1 MRAKRASQRA
11 AALLCAAAL
20 LVNLI
25 STAWAAS
32 AFLRVGSASAVP
44 GETRSVYVSG
54 SNLDKLA
61 GVQGIVSYD
70 NTALELTGAAMV
82 GAFSALGTVNTET
95 AGQVSFNGACLD
107 GISGS
112 QNILRLD
119 FRVRPDAAAGEYL
132 LDILIENAYNT
143 GLGAVPLNGAPG
155 VFTVTEPQSTTKTLY
170 FYSGSSVSTLH
181 KGEQVSITACT
192 YGSQGLAAGKLEFRY
207 DAALFTYVAAEPLA
221 ALSGAVKSLD
231 ASRAG
236 YVSAAFASEEEIPG
250 GELLRLTLEAV
261 ADVDAD
267 TSVTFAASEL
277 YDTALAAMNGVG
289 FTQALTLRKTEV
301 TPETPALRVTM
312 PAAARTDE
320 TITAVAVL
328 DSGSGLAAA
337 DFCIS
342 YDTALLTCTGVKVS
356 AGMESVDGVC
366 IVTNPNFDGGQVKF
380 TFICEKGF
388 VDEAV
393 LLTMTFQPE
402 KEGTVTLTPAI
413 ATSAVGADRQPI
425 ALDMC
430 AASCEVKDP
439 FFEVTFRDEDGT
451 VLSRQSVRYRAAA
464 VPPDAVK
471 APDEAHHYEL
481 AGWGGDYSSITAD
494 AEFTARYTA
503 IPHTEVVDKAVE
515 PTCTKA
521 GLTEGKHCSVCG
533 EVLVEQEVVPAK
545 GHTEVVDK
553 AVEPTCTKTGLTEGK
568 HCSVCGEVL
577 VEQTIVPAKGHSWD
591 SGKITIVP
599 TCTGTGVKT
608 YTCTACAATR
618 TETVSA
624 TGHTVVTVAKVEP
637 TCTQPGRAAGTKCS
651 VCGEVLSGLTEI
663 KATGHTEVIDAA
675 VEPTCTKTGLTEGKH
690 CSVCNKV
697 LVKQTIVPAK
707 GHSWDSGKITI
718 APTCTGT
725 GVKTYTCTAC
735 AATRTETVS
744 ATGHTVV
751 TVAKVEPTCTQ
762 PGRAAGTKCS
772 VCGEVLSG
780 LTEIKATGHTEVI
793 DKAVA
798 PTCTKTGL
806 TEGKHCSV
814 CSAVLVEQ
822 KVVPAKGHIE
832 VVDKAV
838 EPTCTETG
846 LTEGK
851 HCSVCGEVQV
861 EQEVVPAKGHTEVI
875 DKAVE
880 PTCTETGL
888 TEGKHCSVCG
898 AVLVEQEIVPAKGHT
913 EVIDKTVKPTC
924 TETGLTEGKHCSVC
938 NKVLVKQ
945 TIVPAKGHR
954 WDGGKITAAPTC
966 TGTGVKTYTCTACA
980 ATRTETVSATGH
992 TVVTVAKVE
1001 PTCTQPG
1008 RAAGTK
1014 CSVCGEILSGLTE
1027 IKATGHTEVIDAA
1040 VEPTCTE
1047 TGLTEGKHCSVCN
1060 AVLVEQRVVP
1070 AKGHTEVVDKAV
1082 EPTCTE
1088 TGLAE
1093 GKHCSVC
1100 NAVLVE
1106 QEVVPAKGHT
1116 EVIDK
1121 AVEPTCTETGL
1132 TEGKRCSVCGEVLV
1146 KQEVVPA
1153 KGHTEV
1159 IDKAVEP
1166 TCTKMGLT
1174 EGKHCS
1180 VCNAVLVEQK
1190 VVPAKRHTEVIDK
1203 AVAPTCTKTGLT
1215 EGKHCS
1221 VCSAVLVEQEIVP
1234 AKGHIE
1240 VVDKAVEPTCTKT
1253 GLTEGKHCS
1262 VCSAVLVE
1270 QEIVPA
1276 KGHTEVVDKAVEPTC
1291 TETGLTEGK
1300 HCSVCGEV
1308 LVEQKVVPAKGH
1320 TEVIDKAVAPTCT
1333 KTGLT
1338 EGKHC
1343 SVCGEVL
1350 VEQEVVPAKGHT
1362 EVVDKAVEPTCTE
1375 TGLTEGKHCSV
1386 CSAVLVEQEVV
1397 PAKGHTEVVD
1407 KAVEPTCTKTGLTEG
1422 KHCSVCGEVLVEQEV
1437 VPALGFTV
1445 SGSVAGVTDNAMVTL
1460 LKDGVVAARGDVR
1473 ADGGFLLSGLR
1484 IGAGTYTLRVDGGGC
1499 VAWEMPVALS
1509 DDSGSANVA
1518 CLLRRI
1524 GDVNGDGTGAE
1535 DALQCTLD
1543 LQTLYDYLALR
1554 QVPGSFCDSADAARN
1569 ELLVRYFLRLADVNE
1584 DGQVDILDYQRLYLL
1599 ARNG

>member
-1 MRAKRASQRA
+1 MKAKRASRRA

-32 AFLRVGSASAVP
+32 AFLRVGSVSAAP

-54 SNLDKLA
+54 SNLEALA
-61 GVQGIVSYD
+61 GVEGIVSYD

-95 AGQVSFNGACLD
+95 AGQVSFNGTCLD

-143 GLGAVPLNGAPG
+143 GLVAVSLSGASG

-181 KGEQVSITACT
+181 KGEQVSITART

-207 DAALFTYVAAEPLA
+207 DAALFTCVAAEPLS

-231 ASRAG
+231 TSRAG

-289 FTQALTLRKTEV
+289 FTQPLTLRRAEV

-328 DSGSGLAAA
+328 DRGSGLAAA

-356 AGMESVDGVC
+356 TGMESVDGVY
-366 IVTNPNFDGGQVKF
+366 IETNPKIDGGQVKF
-380 TFICEKGF
+380 TFICAKGF
-388 VDEAV
+388 ADGAELVTV
-393 LLTMTFQPE
+393 TFQPK
-402 KEGTVTLTPAI
+402 KEGAVTLTPTVT
-413 ATSAVGADRQPI
+413 TSAVGADRRPI

-481 AGWGGDYSSITAD
+481 AGWSGDYSSITAD

-515 PTCTKA
+515 PTCTK
-521 GLTEGKHCSVCG
+521 
-533 EVLVEQEVVPAK
+533 
-545 GHTEVVDK
+545 
-553 AVEPTCTKTGLTEGK
+553 
-568 HCSVCGEVL
+568 
-577 VEQTIVPAKGHSWD
+577 
-591 SGKITIVP
+591 
-599 TCTGTGVKT
+599 
-608 YTCTACAATR
+608 
-618 TETVSA
+618 
-624 TGHTVVTVAKVEP
+624 
-637 TCTQPGRAAGTKCS
+637 
-651 VCGEVLSGLTEI
+651 
-663 KATGHTEVIDAA
+663 
-675 VEPTCTKTGLTEGKH
+675 
-690 CSVCNKV
+690 
-697 LVKQTIVPAK
+697 
-707 GHSWDSGKITI
+707 
-718 APTCTGT
+718 
-725 GVKTYTCTAC
+725 
-735 AATRTETVS
+735 
-744 ATGHTVV
+744 
-751 TVAKVEPTCTQ
+751 
-762 PGRAAGTKCS
+762 
-772 VCGEVLSG
+772 
-780 LTEIKATGHTEVI
+780 
-793 DKAVA
+793 
-798 PTCTKTGL
+798 TGL

-822 KVVPAKGHIE
+822 K
-832 VVDKAV
+832 AV
-838 EPTCTETG
+838 
-846 LTEGK
+846 K
-851 HCSVCGEVQV
+851 
-861 EQEVVPAKGHTEVI
+861 AKGHT
-875 DKAVE
+875 
-880 PTCTETGL
+880 
-888 TEGKHCSVCG
+888 
-898 AVLVEQEIVPAKGHT
+898 
-913 EVIDKTVKPTC
+913 
-924 TETGLTEGKHCSVC
+924 
-938 NKVLVKQ
+938 
-945 TIVPAKGHR
+945 
-954 WDGGKITAAPTC
+954 
-966 TGTGVKTYTCTACA
+966 
-980 ATRTETVSATGH
+980 
-992 TVVTVAKVE
+992 
-1001 PTCTQPG
+1001 
-1008 RAAGTK
+1008 
-1014 CSVCGEILSGLTE
+1014 
-1027 IKATGHTEVIDAA
+1027 
-1040 VEPTCTE
+1040 
-1047 TGLTEGKHCSVCN
+1047 
-1060 AVLVEQRVVP
+1060 
-1070 AKGHTEVVDKAV
+1070 
-1082 EPTCTE
+1082 
-1088 TGLAE
+1088 
-1093 GKHCSVC
+1093 
-1100 NAVLVE
+1100 
-1106 QEVVPAKGHT
+1106 
-1116 EVIDK
+1116 
-1121 AVEPTCTETGL
+1121 
-1132 TEGKRCSVCGEVLV
+1132 
-1146 KQEVVPA
+1146 
-1153 KGHTEV
+1153 
-1159 IDKAVEP
+1159 
-1166 TCTKMGLT
+1166 
-1174 EGKHCS
+1174 
-1180 VCNAVLVEQK
+1180 
-1190 VVPAKRHTEVIDK
+1190 
-1203 AVAPTCTKTGLT
+1203 
-1215 EGKHCS
+1215 
-1221 VCSAVLVEQEIVP
+1221 
-1234 AKGHIE
+1234 E

-1308 LVEQKVVPAKGH
+1308 LVEQ
-1320 TEVIDKAVAPTCT
+1320 
-1333 KTGLT
+1333 
-1338 EGKHC
+1338 
-1343 SVCGEVL
+1343 
-1350 VEQEVVPAKGHT
+1350 EVVP
-1362 EVVDKAVEPTCTE
+1362 V
-1375 TGLTEGKHCSV
+1375 
-1386 CSAVLVEQEVV
+1386 
-1397 PAKGHTEVVD
+1397 
-1407 KAVEPTCTKTGLTEG
+1407 
-1422 KHCSVCGEVLVEQEV
+1422 
-1437 VPALGFTV
+1437 LGFTV
-1445 SGSVAGVTDNAMVTL
+1445 SGFVAGATDNAMVTL
-1460 LKDGVVAARGDVR
+1460 LKDGVVAARGDVQ

-1518 CLLRRI
+1518 CLLLRI

-1535 DALQCTLD
+1535 DALRCTLD

-1584 DGQVDILDYQRLYLL
+1584 DGQGDILDYQRLYLL

>member
-1 MRAKRASQRA
+1 MKAKRASRRA

-32 AFLRVGSASAVP
+32 AFLRVGNASAAP

-54 SNLDKLA
+54 SNLESLA

-70 NTALELTGAAMV
+70 DTALELTGAAMV

-95 AGQVSFNGACLD
+95 AGRVSFNGACLD

-143 GLGAVPLNGAPG
+143 DRATVTLSGAPG
-155 VFTVTEPQSTTKTLY
+155 VFAVTEPQTTTKTLY

-181 KGEQVSITACT
+181 KGEQVSITART

-207 DAALFTYVAAEPLA
+207 DAALFTCVAAEPLA

-231 ASRAG
+231 TSRAG
-236 YVSAAFASEEEIPG
+236 YVSAAFASKEEIPG

-289 FTQALTLRKTEV
+289 FTQTLTLRKTEV

-312 PAAARTDE
+312 PAAARTDK

-328 DSGSGLAAA
+328 ARGSGLAAA

-342 YDTALLTCTGVKVS
+342 YDTALLTCTGVKVNAGTES
-356 AGMESVDGVC
+356 ADSVY
-366 IVTNPNFDGGQVKF
+366 IETNPHTDGGQVKF

-388 VDEAV
+388 ADEAV

-402 KEGTVTLTPAI
+402 KEGTVTLTPTVT
-413 ATSAVGADRQPI
+413 TSAVGADRRPI

-515 PTCTKA
+515 PTCTK
-521 GLTEGKHCSVCG
+521 
-533 EVLVEQEVVPAK
+533 
-545 GHTEVVDK
+545 
-553 AVEPTCTKTGLTEGK
+553 
-568 HCSVCGEVL
+568 
-577 VEQTIVPAKGHSWD
+577 
-591 SGKITIVP
+591 
-599 TCTGTGVKT
+599 
-608 YTCTACAATR
+608 
-618 TETVSA
+618 
-624 TGHTVVTVAKVEP
+624 
-637 TCTQPGRAAGTKCS
+637 
-651 VCGEVLSGLTEI
+651 
-663 KATGHTEVIDAA
+663 
-675 VEPTCTKTGLTEGKH
+675 
-690 CSVCNKV
+690 
-697 LVKQTIVPAK
+697 
-707 GHSWDSGKITI
+707 
-718 APTCTGT
+718 
-725 GVKTYTCTAC
+725 
-735 AATRTETVS
+735 
-744 ATGHTVV
+744 
-751 TVAKVEPTCTQ
+751 
-762 PGRAAGTKCS
+762 
-772 VCGEVLSG
+772 
-780 LTEIKATGHTEVI
+780 
-793 DKAVA
+793 
-798 PTCTKTGL
+798 
-806 TEGKHCSV
+806 
-814 CSAVLVEQ
+814 
-822 KVVPAKGHIE
+822 
-832 VVDKAV
+832 
-838 EPTCTETG
+838 
-846 LTEGK
+846 
-851 HCSVCGEVQV
+851 
-861 EQEVVPAKGHTEVI
+861 
-875 DKAVE
+875 
-880 PTCTETGL
+880 
-888 TEGKHCSVCG
+888 
-898 AVLVEQEIVPAKGHT
+898 
-913 EVIDKTVKPTC
+913 
-924 TETGLTEGKHCSVC
+924 
-938 NKVLVKQ
+938 
-945 TIVPAKGHR
+945 
-954 WDGGKITAAPTC
+954 
-966 TGTGVKTYTCTACA
+966 
-980 ATRTETVSATGH
+980 
-992 TVVTVAKVE
+992 
-1001 PTCTQPG
+1001 
-1008 RAAGTK
+1008 
-1014 CSVCGEILSGLTE
+1014 
-1027 IKATGHTEVIDAA
+1027 
-1040 VEPTCTE
+1040 
-1047 TGLTEGKHCSVCN
+1047 
-1060 AVLVEQRVVP
+1060 
-1070 AKGHTEVVDKAV
+1070 
-1082 EPTCTE
+1082 
-1088 TGLAE
+1088 
-1093 GKHCSVC
+1093 
-1100 NAVLVE
+1100 
-1106 QEVVPAKGHT
+1106 
-1116 EVIDK
+1116 
-1121 AVEPTCTETGL
+1121 
-1132 TEGKRCSVCGEVLV
+1132 
-1146 KQEVVPA
+1146 
-1153 KGHTEV
+1153 
-1159 IDKAVEP
+1159 
-1166 TCTKMGLT
+1166 
-1174 EGKHCS
+1174 
-1180 VCNAVLVEQK
+1180 
-1190 VVPAKRHTEVIDK
+1190 
-1203 AVAPTCTKTGLT
+1203 TGLT

-1221 VCSAVLVEQEIVP
+1221 VCSAVLVEQEVVK
-1234 AKGHIE
+1234 AKGHTE
-1240 VVDKAVEPTCTKT
+1240 VIDKAVEPTCTKT

-1270 QEIVPA
+1270 QE
-1276 KGHTEVVDKAVEPTC
+1276 VVK
-1291 TETGLTEGK
+1291 
-1300 HCSVCGEV
+1300 
-1308 LVEQKVVPAKGH
+1308 AKGH
-1320 TEVIDKAVAPTCT
+1320 TEVID
-1333 KTGLT
+1333 G
-1338 EGKHC
+1338 
-1343 SVCGEVL
+1343 
-1350 VEQEVVPAKGHT
+1350 
-1362 EVVDKAVEPTCTE
+1362 
-1375 TGLTEGKHCSV
+1375 
-1386 CSAVLVEQEVV
+1386 
-1397 PAKGHTEVVD
+1397 
-1407 KAVEPTCTKTGLTEG
+1407 AVEPTCTKTGLTEG

-1518 CLLRRI
+1518 CLLLRI

>member
-1 MRAKRASQRA
+1 MRAKRASRRA

-32 AFLRVGSASAVP
+32 AFLRAGSVSAAP

-70 NTALELTGAAMV
+70 DTALELTGAAMV

-112 QNILRLD
+112 QSILRLD

-143 GLGAVPLNGAPG
+143 GLVAVPLSGASG
-155 VFTVTEPQSTTKTLY
+155 VFAVTEPQSTTKTLY

-181 KGEQVSITACT
+181 KGEQVSITART

-207 DAALFTYVAAEPLA
+207 DAALFTCVAAEPLS

-231 ASRAG
+231 ISRAG

-328 DSGSGLAAA
+328 DRGSGLAAA

-366 IVTNPNFDGGQVKF
+366 IETNPKIDGGQVKF

-388 VDEAV
+388 ADEAV

-413 ATSAVGADRQPI
+413 TTSAVGADRRPI

-439 FFEVTFRDEDGT
+439 FFEVMFRDEDGT

-481 AGWGGDYSSITAD
+481 AGWSGDYSSITAD

-503 IPHTEVVDKAVE
+503 IP
-515 PTCTKA
+515 
-521 GLTEGKHCSVCG
+521 
-533 EVLVEQEVVPAK
+533 
-545 GHTEVVDK
+545 
-553 AVEPTCTKTGLTEGK
+553 
-568 HCSVCGEVL
+568 
-577 VEQTIVPAKGHSWD
+577 
-591 SGKITIVP
+591 
-599 TCTGTGVKT
+599 
-608 YTCTACAATR
+608 
-618 TETVSA
+618 
-624 TGHTVVTVAKVEP
+624 
-637 TCTQPGRAAGTKCS
+637 
-651 VCGEVLSGLTEI
+651 
-663 KATGHTEVIDAA
+663 
-675 VEPTCTKTGLTEGKH
+675 
-690 CSVCNKV
+690 
-697 LVKQTIVPAK
+697 
-707 GHSWDSGKITI
+707 
-718 APTCTGT
+718 
-725 GVKTYTCTAC
+725 
-735 AATRTETVS
+735 
-744 ATGHTVV
+744 
-751 TVAKVEPTCTQ
+751 
-762 PGRAAGTKCS
+762 
-772 VCGEVLSG
+772 
-780 LTEIKATGHTEVI
+780 
-793 DKAVA
+793 
-798 PTCTKTGL
+798 
-806 TEGKHCSV
+806 
-814 CSAVLVEQ
+814 
-822 KVVPAKGHIE
+822 
-832 VVDKAV
+832 
-838 EPTCTETG
+838 
-846 LTEGK
+846 
-851 HCSVCGEVQV
+851 
-861 EQEVVPAKGHTEVI
+861 
-875 DKAVE
+875 
-880 PTCTETGL
+880 
-888 TEGKHCSVCG
+888 
-898 AVLVEQEIVPAKGHT
+898 
-913 EVIDKTVKPTC
+913 
-924 TETGLTEGKHCSVC
+924 
-938 NKVLVKQ
+938 
-945 TIVPAKGHR
+945 
-954 WDGGKITAAPTC
+954 
-966 TGTGVKTYTCTACA
+966 
-980 ATRTETVSATGH
+980 
-992 TVVTVAKVE
+992 
-1001 PTCTQPG
+1001 
-1008 RAAGTK
+1008 
-1014 CSVCGEILSGLTE
+1014 
-1027 IKATGHTEVIDAA
+1027 
-1040 VEPTCTE
+1040 
-1047 TGLTEGKHCSVCN
+1047 
-1060 AVLVEQRVVP
+1060 
-1070 AKGHTEVVDKAV
+1070 
-1082 EPTCTE
+1082 
-1088 TGLAE
+1088 
-1093 GKHCSVC
+1093 
-1100 NAVLVE
+1100 
-1106 QEVVPAKGHT
+1106 
-1116 EVIDK
+1116 
-1121 AVEPTCTETGL
+1121 
-1132 TEGKRCSVCGEVLV
+1132 
-1146 KQEVVPA
+1146 
-1153 KGHTEV
+1153 
-1159 IDKAVEP
+1159 
-1166 TCTKMGLT
+1166 
-1174 EGKHCS
+1174 
-1180 VCNAVLVEQK
+1180 
-1190 VVPAKRHTEVIDK
+1190 
-1203 AVAPTCTKTGLT
+1203 
-1215 EGKHCS
+1215 
-1221 VCSAVLVEQEIVP
+1221 
-1234 AKGHIE
+1234 HIE

-1262 VCSAVLVE
+1262 VCNA
-1270 QEIVPA
+1270 
-1276 KGHTEVVDKAVEPTC
+1276 
-1291 TETGLTEGK
+1291 
-1300 HCSVCGEV
+1300 
-1308 LVEQKVVPAKGH
+1308 
-1320 TEVIDKAVAPTCT
+1320 
-1333 KTGLT
+1333 
-1338 EGKHC
+1338 
-1343 SVCGEVL
+1343 
-1350 VEQEVVPAKGHT
+1350 
-1362 EVVDKAVEPTCTE
+1362 
-1375 TGLTEGKHCSV
+1375 
-1386 CSAVLVEQEVV
+1386 
-1397 PAKGHTEVVD
+1397 
-1407 KAVEPTCTKTGLTEG
+1407 
-1422 KHCSVCGEVLVEQEV
+1422 VLVEQEV

-1445 SGSVAGVTDNAMVTL
+1445 SGSVDGVTDNAMVTL

-1518 CLLRRI
+1518 CLLLRI

>member
-32 AFLRVGSASAVP
+32 AFLRVGSASAAP

-54 SNLDKLA
+54 SNLESLA

-70 NTALELTGAAMV
+70 DTALELTGAAMV

-119 FRVRPDAAAGEYL
+119 FRVRPDAAPGDYL

-143 GLGAVPLNGAPG
+143 GLGTVPLSGASG
-155 VFTVTEPQSTTKTLY
+155 VFTVAEPQSTTKTLY
-170 FYSGSSVSTLH
+170 FYSGSSVPALH
-181 KGEQVSITACT
+181 KGEQVSITART

-207 DAALFTYVAAEPLA
+207 DAALFTCVAAEPLS

-231 ASRAG
+231 TSRAG

-312 PAAARTDE
+312 PAAARTNE

-328 DSGSGLAAA
+328 DRGSGLAAA

-366 IVTNPNFDGGQVKF
+366 IVTNPNFDGGRVKF
-380 TFICEKGF
+380 TFICEKGL

-515 PTCTKA
+515 PTCTET

-533 EVLVEQEVVPAK
+533 EVLVEQEVVKAK
-545 GHTEVVDK
+545 GHTEVV
-553 AVEPTCTKTGLTEGK
+553 
-568 HCSVCGEVL
+568 
-577 VEQTIVPAKGHSWD
+577 
-591 SGKITIVP
+591 
-599 TCTGTGVKT
+599 
-608 YTCTACAATR
+608 
-618 TETVSA
+618 
-624 TGHTVVTVAKVEP
+624 
-637 TCTQPGRAAGTKCS
+637 
-651 VCGEVLSGLTEI
+651 
-663 KATGHTEVIDAA
+663 
-675 VEPTCTKTGLTEGKH
+675 
-690 CSVCNKV
+690 
-697 LVKQTIVPAK
+697 
-707 GHSWDSGKITI
+707 
-718 APTCTGT
+718 
-725 GVKTYTCTAC
+725 
-735 AATRTETVS
+735 
-744 ATGHTVV
+744 
-751 TVAKVEPTCTQ
+751 
-762 PGRAAGTKCS
+762 
-772 VCGEVLSG
+772 
-780 LTEIKATGHTEVI
+780 
-793 DKAVA
+793 
-798 PTCTKTGL
+798 
-806 TEGKHCSV
+806 
-814 CSAVLVEQ
+814 
-822 KVVPAKGHIE
+822 
-832 VVDKAV
+832 
-838 EPTCTETG
+838 
-846 LTEGK
+846 
-851 HCSVCGEVQV
+851 
-861 EQEVVPAKGHTEVI
+861 
-875 DKAVE
+875 
-880 PTCTETGL
+880 
-888 TEGKHCSVCG
+888 
-898 AVLVEQEIVPAKGHT
+898 
-913 EVIDKTVKPTC
+913 
-924 TETGLTEGKHCSVC
+924 
-938 NKVLVKQ
+938 
-945 TIVPAKGHR
+945 
-954 WDGGKITAAPTC
+954 
-966 TGTGVKTYTCTACA
+966 
-980 ATRTETVSATGH
+980 
-992 TVVTVAKVE
+992 
-1001 PTCTQPG
+1001 
-1008 RAAGTK
+1008 
-1014 CSVCGEILSGLTE
+1014 
-1027 IKATGHTEVIDAA
+1027 
-1040 VEPTCTE
+1040 
-1047 TGLTEGKHCSVCN
+1047 
-1060 AVLVEQRVVP
+1060 
-1070 AKGHTEVVDKAV
+1070 
-1082 EPTCTE
+1082 
-1088 TGLAE
+1088 
-1093 GKHCSVC
+1093 
-1100 NAVLVE
+1100 
-1106 QEVVPAKGHT
+1106 
-1116 EVIDK
+1116 
-1121 AVEPTCTETGL
+1121 
-1132 TEGKRCSVCGEVLV
+1132 
-1146 KQEVVPA
+1146 
-1153 KGHTEV
+1153 
-1159 IDKAVEP
+1159 
-1166 TCTKMGLT
+1166 
-1174 EGKHCS
+1174 
-1180 VCNAVLVEQK
+1180 
-1190 VVPAKRHTEVIDK
+1190 DK

-1234 AKGHIE
+1234 AKGH
-1240 VVDKAVEPTCTKT
+1240 TK
-1253 GLTEGKHCS
+1253 
-1262 VCSAVLVE
+1262 
-1270 QEIVPA
+1270 
-1276 KGHTEVVDKAVEPTC
+1276 
-1291 TETGLTEGK
+1291 
-1300 HCSVCGEV
+1300 
-1308 LVEQKVVPAKGH
+1308 
-1320 TEVIDKAVAPTCT
+1320 
-1333 KTGLT
+1333 
-1338 EGKHC
+1338 
-1343 SVCGEVL
+1343 
-1350 VEQEVVPAKGHT
+1350 
-1362 EVVDKAVEPTCTE
+1362 VVDKAVEPTCTE

-1386 CSAVLVEQEVV
+1386 CSA
-1397 PAKGHTEVVD
+1397 
-1407 KAVEPTCTKTGLTEG
+1407 
-1422 KHCSVCGEVLVEQEV
+1422 VLVEQEV

-1518 CLLRRI
+1518 CLLLRI

-1535 DALQCTLD
+1535 DALRCTLD
-1543 LQTLYDYLALR
+1543 LQTLYDYLALG
-1554 QVPGSFCDSADAARN
+1554 QVPGSFCDGADAARN

>member
-1 MRAKRASQRA
+1 MRAKRASRRA

-25 STAWAAS
+25 STAWAAG
-32 AFLRVGSASAVP
+32 AFLRVGSASAAP

-54 SNLDKLA
+54 SNLEALA
-61 GVQGIVSYD
+61 GVEGIVSYD
-70 NTALELTGAAMV
+70 DTELELTGAAMV

-112 QNILRLD
+112 QSILRLD
-119 FRVRPDAAAGEYL
+119 FRVRPDAAAGEYP

-143 GLGAVPLNGAPG
+143 GLVTVSLSGASG
-155 VFTVTEPQSTTKTLY
+155 VFTVTEPQTTTKTLY
-170 FYSGSSVSTLH
+170 FYSGSSVPTLH
-181 KGEQVSITACT
+181 KGEQVSITART

-207 DAALFTYVAAEPLA
+207 DAALFTCVAAEPLS

-236 YVSAAFASEEEIPG
+236 YVSAAFASKEEIPG

-277 YDTALAAMNGVG
+277 YDTALAAMNGIG

-328 DSGSGLAAA
+328 DRGSGLAAA

-342 YDTALLTCTGVKVS
+342 YDTALLTCTGVEVS
-356 AGMESVDGVC
+356 VGMESVDGVC
-366 IVTNPNFDGGQVKF
+366 IETNPKIDGGQVKF
-380 TFICEKGF
+380 TFICAKGF
-388 VDEAV
+388 ADGAELVTV
-393 LLTMTFQPE
+393 TFQP
-402 KEGTVTLTPAI
+402 KKGGAVTLTPAI
-413 ATSAVGADRQPI
+413 ATSAVGADRRPI

-430 AASCEVKDP
+430 AASCKVKDP

-503 IPHTEVVDKAVE
+503 IPHIEVVDKAVE
-515 PTCTKA
+515 PTCTET
-521 GLTEGKHCSVCG
+521 GLTEGKHCSVCNK
-533 EVLVEQEVVPAK
+533 VLVKQTIVPAK
-545 GHTEVVDK
+545 GHAEVVDK

-568 HCSVCGEVL
+568 HCSVCSAVL
-577 VEQTIVPAKGHSWD
+577 VE
-591 SGKITIVP
+591 
-599 TCTGTGVKT
+599 
-608 YTCTACAATR
+608 
-618 TETVSA
+618 
-624 TGHTVVTVAKVEP
+624 
-637 TCTQPGRAAGTKCS
+637 
-651 VCGEVLSGLTEI
+651 
-663 KATGHTEVIDAA
+663 
-675 VEPTCTKTGLTEGKH
+675 
-690 CSVCNKV
+690 
-697 LVKQTIVPAK
+697 QTIVPAK

-762 PGRAAGTKCS
+762 SGRAAGTKCS

-780 LTEIKATGHTEVI
+780 LTQIKANGHTEVI
-793 DKAVA
+793 DAAVE

-838 EPTCTETG
+838 EPTCTKTG

-851 HCSVCGEVQV
+851 HCSVCGEV
-861 EQEVVPAKGHTEVI
+861 
-875 DKAVE
+875 
-880 PTCTETGL
+880 
-888 TEGKHCSVCG
+888 
-898 AVLVEQEIVPAKGHT
+898 LVEQEIVKAKG
-913 EVIDKTVKPTC
+913 
-924 TETGLTEGKHCSVC
+924 
-938 NKVLVKQ
+938 
-945 TIVPAKGHR
+945 
-954 WDGGKITAAPTC
+954 
-966 TGTGVKTYTCTACA
+966 
-980 ATRTETVSATGH
+980 
-992 TVVTVAKVE
+992 
-1001 PTCTQPG
+1001 
-1008 RAAGTK
+1008 
-1014 CSVCGEILSGLTE
+1014 
-1027 IKATGHTEVIDAA
+1027 
-1040 VEPTCTE
+1040 
-1047 TGLTEGKHCSVCN
+1047 
-1060 AVLVEQRVVP
+1060 
-1070 AKGHTEVVDKAV
+1070 
-1082 EPTCTE
+1082 
-1088 TGLAE
+1088 
-1093 GKHCSVC
+1093 
-1100 NAVLVE
+1100 
-1106 QEVVPAKGHT
+1106 
-1116 EVIDK
+1116 
-1121 AVEPTCTETGL
+1121 
-1132 TEGKRCSVCGEVLV
+1132 
-1146 KQEVVPA
+1146 
-1153 KGHTEV
+1153 
-1159 IDKAVEP
+1159 
-1166 TCTKMGLT
+1166 
-1174 EGKHCS
+1174 
-1180 VCNAVLVEQK
+1180 
-1190 VVPAKRHTEVIDK
+1190 HTEVIDK

-1221 VCSAVLVEQEIVP
+1221 VCSAVLVKQEI
-1234 AKGHIE
+1234 
-1240 VVDKAVEPTCTKT
+1240 
-1253 GLTEGKHCS
+1253 
-1262 VCSAVLVE
+1262 
-1270 QEIVPA
+1270 
-1276 KGHTEVVDKAVEPTC
+1276 
-1291 TETGLTEGK
+1291 
-1300 HCSVCGEV
+1300 
-1308 LVEQKVVPAKGH
+1308 
-1320 TEVIDKAVAPTCT
+1320 
-1333 KTGLT
+1333 
-1338 EGKHC
+1338 
-1343 SVCGEVL
+1343 
-1350 VEQEVVPAKGHT
+1350 
-1362 EVVDKAVEPTCTE
+1362 
-1375 TGLTEGKHCSV
+1375 
-1386 CSAVLVEQEVV
+1386 
-1397 PAKGHTEVVD
+1397 
-1407 KAVEPTCTKTGLTEG
+1407 
-1422 KHCSVCGEVLVEQEV
+1422 

-1445 SGSVAGVTDNAMVTL
+1445 SGSVDGVTDNAMVTL

-1484 IGAGTYTLRVDGGGC
+1484 IGAGTYMLRVDGGGC

-1509 DDSGSANVA
+1509 DDSGSANVD

>member
-1 MRAKRASQRA
+1 MRAKRASRRA

-32 AFLRVGSASAVP
+32 AFLRVGSASAAP

-54 SNLDKLA
+54 SNLEALA
-61 GVQGIVSYD
+61 GVEGIVSYD

-119 FRVRPDAAAGEYL
+119 FRVRPDAAADDYL

-143 GLGAVPLNGAPG
+143 GLTTVPLSGASG

-181 KGEQVSITACT
+181 KGEQVSITART

-207 DAALFTYVAAEPLA
+207 DAALFTCVAAEPLS

-231 ASRAG
+231 TSRAG

-267 TSVTFAASEL
+267 ASVTFAASEL
-277 YDTALAAMNGVG
+277 YDTALAAMKGIG

-328 DSGSGLAAA
+328 DRGSGLAAA

-366 IVTNPNFDGGQVKF
+366 IVTNPKIDGGQVKF

-388 VDEAV
+388 ADEAV

-413 ATSAVGADRQPI
+413 ATSAVDADRQPI

-515 PTCTKA
+515 PTCTK
-521 GLTEGKHCSVCG
+521 
-533 EVLVEQEVVPAK
+533 
-545 GHTEVVDK
+545 
-553 AVEPTCTKTGLTEGK
+553 
-568 HCSVCGEVL
+568 
-577 VEQTIVPAKGHSWD
+577 
-591 SGKITIVP
+591 
-599 TCTGTGVKT
+599 
-608 YTCTACAATR
+608 
-618 TETVSA
+618 
-624 TGHTVVTVAKVEP
+624 
-637 TCTQPGRAAGTKCS
+637 
-651 VCGEVLSGLTEI
+651 
-663 KATGHTEVIDAA
+663 
-675 VEPTCTKTGLTEGKH
+675 
-690 CSVCNKV
+690 
-697 LVKQTIVPAK
+697 
-707 GHSWDSGKITI
+707 
-718 APTCTGT
+718 
-725 GVKTYTCTAC
+725 
-735 AATRTETVS
+735 
-744 ATGHTVV
+744 
-751 TVAKVEPTCTQ
+751 
-762 PGRAAGTKCS
+762 
-772 VCGEVLSG
+772 
-780 LTEIKATGHTEVI
+780 
-793 DKAVA
+793 
-798 PTCTKTGL
+798 TGL

-822 KVVPAKGHIE
+822 KVVPAKGHTE
-832 VVDKAV
+832 VIDKAV
-838 EPTCTETG
+838 APTCTETG

-851 HCSVCGEVQV
+851 RCSVCGEVLV
-861 EQEVVPAKGHTEVI
+861 EQEVVEANGHTEVI

-898 AVLVEQEIVPAKGHT
+898 
-913 EVIDKTVKPTC
+913 
-924 TETGLTEGKHCSVC
+924 
-938 NKVLVKQ
+938 
-945 TIVPAKGHR
+945 
-954 WDGGKITAAPTC
+954 
-966 TGTGVKTYTCTACA
+966 
-980 ATRTETVSATGH
+980 
-992 TVVTVAKVE
+992 
-1001 PTCTQPG
+1001 
-1008 RAAGTK
+1008 
-1014 CSVCGEILSGLTE
+1014 
-1027 IKATGHTEVIDAA
+1027 
-1040 VEPTCTE
+1040 
-1047 TGLTEGKHCSVCN
+1047 
-1060 AVLVEQRVVP
+1060 
-1070 AKGHTEVVDKAV
+1070 
-1082 EPTCTE
+1082 
-1088 TGLAE
+1088 
-1093 GKHCSVC
+1093 
-1100 NAVLVE
+1100 
-1106 QEVVPAKGHT
+1106 
-1116 EVIDK
+1116 
-1121 AVEPTCTETGL
+1121 
-1132 TEGKRCSVCGEVLV
+1132 EVLV
-1146 KQEVVPA
+1146 K
-1153 KGHTEV
+1153 
-1159 IDKAVEP
+1159 
-1166 TCTKMGLT
+1166 
-1174 EGKHCS
+1174 
-1180 VCNAVLVEQK
+1180 
-1190 VVPAKRHTEVIDK
+1190 
-1203 AVAPTCTKTGLT
+1203 
-1215 EGKHCS
+1215 
-1221 VCSAVLVEQEIVP
+1221 
-1234 AKGHIE
+1234 
-1240 VVDKAVEPTCTKT
+1240 
-1253 GLTEGKHCS
+1253 
-1262 VCSAVLVE
+1262 
-1270 QEIVPA
+1270 
-1276 KGHTEVVDKAVEPTC
+1276 
-1291 TETGLTEGK
+1291 
-1300 HCSVCGEV
+1300 
-1308 LVEQKVVPAKGH
+1308 
-1320 TEVIDKAVAPTCT
+1320 
-1333 KTGLT
+1333 
-1338 EGKHC
+1338 
-1343 SVCGEVL
+1343 
-1350 VEQEVVPAKGHT
+1350 
-1362 EVVDKAVEPTCTE
+1362 
-1375 TGLTEGKHCSV
+1375 
-1386 CSAVLVEQEVV
+1386 
-1397 PAKGHTEVVD
+1397 
-1407 KAVEPTCTKTGLTEG
+1407 
-1422 KHCSVCGEVLVEQEV
+1422 QEV

-1484 IGAGTYTLRVDGGGC
+1484 IGGGTYTLRVDGGGC

-1509 DDSGSANVA
+1509 DDSGSADVA
-1518 CLLRRI
+1518 CLLLRI

-1535 DALQCTLD
+1535 DALQCALD
-1543 LQTLYDYLALR
+1543 LQALYDYLALR
-1554 QVPGSFCDSADAARN
+1554 QVPGSFRDSADAARN
-1569 ELLVRYFLRLADVNE
+1569 DLLGDYFLRLADVNE

-1599 ARNG
+1599 ARNN

>member
-1 MRAKRASQRA
+1 MKAKRASQRA

-32 AFLRVGSASAVP
+32 AFLRVGSASAAP

-54 SNLDKLA
+54 SNLEALA
-61 GVQGIVSYD
+61 GVEGIVSYD

-112 QNILRLD
+112 QDILRLD

-143 GLGAVPLNGAPG
+143 GLGTVSLSGASG

-181 KGEQVSITACT
+181 KGEQVSITART

-207 DAALFTYVAAEPLA
+207 DAALFTCVAVEPLT

-277 YDTALAAMNGVG
+277 YDTALAAMNGIG

-320 TITAVAVL
+320 TITAVVTL

-356 AGMESVDGVC
+356 EGTESVDGVC
-366 IVTNPNFDGGQVKF
+366 IETNPKIDGGQVKF
-380 TFICEKGF
+380 TFICAKGF
-388 VDEAV
+388 ADGAELV
-393 LLTMTFQPE
+393 TMTFQPK
-402 KEGTVTLTPAI
+402 KEGAVTLTPAI
-413 ATSAVGADRQPI
+413 ATSAVGADRRPI

-439 FFEVTFRDEDGT
+439 FFEVTFRDEGGT

-515 PTCTKA
+515 PTCT
-521 GLTEGKHCSVCG
+521 E
-533 EVLVEQEVVPAK
+533 
-545 GHTEVVDK
+545 
-553 AVEPTCTKTGLTEGK
+553 
-568 HCSVCGEVL
+568 
-577 VEQTIVPAKGHSWD
+577 
-591 SGKITIVP
+591 
-599 TCTGTGVKT
+599 
-608 YTCTACAATR
+608 
-618 TETVSA
+618 
-624 TGHTVVTVAKVEP
+624 
-637 TCTQPGRAAGTKCS
+637 
-651 VCGEVLSGLTEI
+651 
-663 KATGHTEVIDAA
+663 
-675 VEPTCTKTGLTEGKH
+675 
-690 CSVCNKV
+690 
-697 LVKQTIVPAK
+697 
-707 GHSWDSGKITI
+707 
-718 APTCTGT
+718 
-725 GVKTYTCTAC
+725 
-735 AATRTETVS
+735 
-744 ATGHTVV
+744 
-751 TVAKVEPTCTQ
+751 
-762 PGRAAGTKCS
+762 
-772 VCGEVLSG
+772 
-780 LTEIKATGHTEVI
+780 
-793 DKAVA
+793 
-798 PTCTKTGL
+798 
-806 TEGKHCSV
+806 
-814 CSAVLVEQ
+814 
-822 KVVPAKGHIE
+822 
-832 VVDKAV
+832 
-838 EPTCTETG
+838 
-846 LTEGK
+846 
-851 HCSVCGEVQV
+851 
-861 EQEVVPAKGHTEVI
+861 
-875 DKAVE
+875 
-880 PTCTETGL
+880 
-888 TEGKHCSVCG
+888 
-898 AVLVEQEIVPAKGHT
+898 
-913 EVIDKTVKPTC
+913 
-924 TETGLTEGKHCSVC
+924 
-938 NKVLVKQ
+938 
-945 TIVPAKGHR
+945 
-954 WDGGKITAAPTC
+954 
-966 TGTGVKTYTCTACA
+966 
-980 ATRTETVSATGH
+980 
-992 TVVTVAKVE
+992 
-1001 PTCTQPG
+1001 
-1008 RAAGTK
+1008 
-1014 CSVCGEILSGLTE
+1014 
-1027 IKATGHTEVIDAA
+1027 
-1040 VEPTCTE
+1040 
-1047 TGLTEGKHCSVCN
+1047 
-1060 AVLVEQRVVP
+1060 
-1070 AKGHTEVVDKAV
+1070 
-1082 EPTCTE
+1082 
-1088 TGLAE
+1088 
-1093 GKHCSVC
+1093 
-1100 NAVLVE
+1100 
-1106 QEVVPAKGHT
+1106 
-1116 EVIDK
+1116 
-1121 AVEPTCTETGL
+1121 
-1132 TEGKRCSVCGEVLV
+1132 
-1146 KQEVVPA
+1146 
-1153 KGHTEV
+1153 
-1159 IDKAVEP
+1159 
-1166 TCTKMGLT
+1166 
-1174 EGKHCS
+1174 
-1180 VCNAVLVEQK
+1180 
-1190 VVPAKRHTEVIDK
+1190 
-1203 AVAPTCTKTGLT
+1203 
-1215 EGKHCS
+1215 
-1221 VCSAVLVEQEIVP
+1221 
-1234 AKGHIE
+1234 
-1240 VVDKAVEPTCTKT
+1240 T

-1343 SVCGEVL
+1343 SVC
-1350 VEQEVVPAKGHT
+1350 
-1362 EVVDKAVEPTCTE
+1362 
-1375 TGLTEGKHCSV
+1375 
-1386 CSAVLVEQEVV
+1386 SAVLVEQEI
-1397 PAKGHTEVVD
+1397 
-1407 KAVEPTCTKTGLTEG
+1407 
-1422 KHCSVCGEVLVEQEV
+1422 

-1518 CLLRRI
+1518 CLLLRI

>member
-1 MRAKRASQRA
+1 MKAKRASRRA

-32 AFLRVGSASAVP
+32 AFLRVGSVSAAP

-54 SNLDKLA
+54 SNLEALA

-70 NTALELTGAAMV
+70 DTALELTGAAMV

-95 AGQVSFNGACLD
+95 AGRVSFNGACLD

-112 QNILRLD
+112 QSILRLD
-119 FRVRPDAAAGEYL
+119 FRVRPDAAPGDYL

-143 GLGAVPLNGAPG
+143 GLVAVPLSGASG

-207 DAALFTYVAAEPLA
+207 DAALFTCVAAEPLA

-250 GELLRLTLEAV
+250 GELLRLTMEAA

-277 YDTALAAMNGVG
+277 YDTALAAMNGIG

-312 PAAARTDE
+312 PAAARTDK
-320 TITAVAVL
+320 TITAVATL

-356 AGMESVDGVC
+356 AGTESVDGVC
-366 IVTNPNFDGGQVKF
+366 IVTNPKIDGGQVKF
-380 TFICEKGF
+380 TFICAKGF
-388 VDEAV
+388 ADGAELV
-393 LLTMTFQPE
+393 TMTFQPK
-402 KEGTVTLTPAI
+402 KEGAVTLTPTVT
-413 ATSAVGADRQPI
+413 TSAVGTDRRPI

-439 FFEVTFRDEDGT
+439 FFEVTFRDEGGT

-515 PTCTKA
+515 PTCTETGLTEGKHCSVCSAVLVEQEVVPAKGHTEVIDAAVEPTCTKTGLTEGKHCSVCSAVLVEQEVVKAKGHTEVVDKAVEPTCTETGLTEGRHCSVCSAVLAEQKVVPAKGHTEVVDKAVAPTCTKTGLTEGKHCSVCNAVLVEQKVVPAKEHTEVIDKAVAPTCTKA
-521 GLTEGKHCSVCG
+521 GLTEGKHCSVCNAVLVEQEVVPAKGHTEVVDKAVAPTCTKTGLTEGRHCSVCNKVLVKQTIVPAKGHSWDSGKITIVPTCTKTGVKTYTCTACAATRTETVSATGHTAVAVAKVEPTCTQPGRAAGTKCSVCGEVLSGLTEIKATGHTEVVDKAVASTCTETGLTEGKHCSVCNAVLVEQKVVPAKGHTEVIDKAVAPTCTKTGLTEGKHCSVCNAVLVEQEVVPAKGHTEVIDKAVAPTCTKTGLTEGKHCSACG

-568 HCSVCGEVL
+568 HCSVCNKVL
-577 VEQTIVPAKGHSWD
+577 AKQTIVPAKGHSWD

-599 TCTGTGVKT
+599 TCTKTGVKT

-624 TGHTVVTVAKVEP
+624 TGHTAVAVAKVEP

-690 CSVCNKV
+690 CSVC
-697 LVKQTIVPAK
+697 
-707 GHSWDSGKITI
+707 
-718 APTCTGT
+718 
-725 GVKTYTCTAC
+725 
-735 AATRTETVS
+735 
-744 ATGHTVV
+744 
-751 TVAKVEPTCTQ
+751 
-762 PGRAAGTKCS
+762 
-772 VCGEVLSG
+772 
-780 LTEIKATGHTEVI
+780 
-793 DKAVA
+793 
-798 PTCTKTGL
+798 
-806 TEGKHCSV
+806 
-814 CSAVLVEQ
+814 
-822 KVVPAKGHIE
+822 
-832 VVDKAV
+832 
-838 EPTCTETG
+838 
-846 LTEGK
+846 
-851 HCSVCGEVQV
+851 
-861 EQEVVPAKGHTEVI
+861 
-875 DKAVE
+875 
-880 PTCTETGL
+880 
-888 TEGKHCSVCG
+888 
-898 AVLVEQEIVPAKGHT
+898 
-913 EVIDKTVKPTC
+913 
-924 TETGLTEGKHCSVC
+924 
-938 NKVLVKQ
+938 
-945 TIVPAKGHR
+945 
-954 WDGGKITAAPTC
+954 
-966 TGTGVKTYTCTACA
+966 
-980 ATRTETVSATGH
+980 
-992 TVVTVAKVE
+992 
-1001 PTCTQPG
+1001 
-1008 RAAGTK
+1008 
-1014 CSVCGEILSGLTE
+1014 
-1027 IKATGHTEVIDAA
+1027 
-1040 VEPTCTE
+1040 
-1047 TGLTEGKHCSVCN
+1047 
-1060 AVLVEQRVVP
+1060 
-1070 AKGHTEVVDKAV
+1070 
-1082 EPTCTE
+1082 
-1088 TGLAE
+1088 
-1093 GKHCSVC
+1093 
-1100 NAVLVE
+1100 
-1106 QEVVPAKGHT
+1106 
-1116 EVIDK
+1116 
-1121 AVEPTCTETGL
+1121 
-1132 TEGKRCSVCGEVLV
+1132 
-1146 KQEVVPA
+1146 
-1153 KGHTEV
+1153 
-1159 IDKAVEP
+1159 
-1166 TCTKMGLT
+1166 
-1174 EGKHCS
+1174 
-1180 VCNAVLVEQK
+1180 
-1190 VVPAKRHTEVIDK
+1190 
-1203 AVAPTCTKTGLT
+1203 
-1215 EGKHCS
+1215 
-1221 VCSAVLVEQEIVP
+1221 
-1234 AKGHIE
+1234 
-1240 VVDKAVEPTCTKT
+1240 
-1253 GLTEGKHCS
+1253 
-1262 VCSAVLVE
+1262 
-1270 QEIVPA
+1270 
-1276 KGHTEVVDKAVEPTC
+1276 
-1291 TETGLTEGK
+1291 
-1300 HCSVCGEV
+1300 GEV
-1308 LVEQKVVPAKGH
+1308 LVEQK
-1320 TEVIDKAVAPTCT
+1320 
-1333 KTGLT
+1333 
-1338 EGKHC
+1338 
-1343 SVCGEVL
+1343 
-1350 VEQEVVPAKGHT
+1350 
-1362 EVVDKAVEPTCTE
+1362 
-1375 TGLTEGKHCSV
+1375 
-1386 CSAVLVEQEVV
+1386 
-1397 PAKGHTEVVD
+1397 
-1407 KAVEPTCTKTGLTEG
+1407 
-1422 KHCSVCGEVLVEQEV
+1422 V

-1473 ADGGFLLSGLR
+1473 ADGGFLLPGLR

-1518 CLLRRI
+1518 CLLLRI

-1535 DALQCTLD
+1535 DALQCMLD

-1554 QVPGSFCDSADAARN
+1554 QVPGSSCDSADAARN
-1569 ELLVRYFLRLADVNE
+1569 ELLLRYFLRLADVNE

>member
-1 MRAKRASQRA
+1 MKAKRASQRA

-20 LVNLI
+20 LVTLI

-32 AFLRVGSASAVP
+32 AFLRVGSVSAAP

-54 SNLDKLA
+54 SNLESLA

-70 NTALELTGAAMV
+70 DTALELTGAAMV

-143 GLGAVPLNGAPG
+143 GLGTVPLNGAPG

-342 YDTALLTCTGVKVS
+342 YDTALLTCTGVEVS

-494 AEFTARYTA
+494 AEFTARYTT
-503 IPHTEVVDKAVE
+503 IPHTEVM
-515 PTCTKA
+515 
-521 GLTEGKHCSVCG
+521 
-533 EVLVEQEVVPAK
+533 
-545 GHTEVVDK
+545 DK

-568 HCSVCGEVL
+568 HCSVC
-577 VEQTIVPAKGHSWD
+577 
-591 SGKITIVP
+591 
-599 TCTGTGVKT
+599 
-608 YTCTACAATR
+608 
-618 TETVSA
+618 
-624 TGHTVVTVAKVEP
+624 
-637 TCTQPGRAAGTKCS
+637 
-651 VCGEVLSGLTEI
+651 
-663 KATGHTEVIDAA
+663 
-675 VEPTCTKTGLTEGKH
+675 
-690 CSVCNKV
+690 
-697 LVKQTIVPAK
+697 
-707 GHSWDSGKITI
+707 
-718 APTCTGT
+718 
-725 GVKTYTCTAC
+725 
-735 AATRTETVS
+735 
-744 ATGHTVV
+744 
-751 TVAKVEPTCTQ
+751 
-762 PGRAAGTKCS
+762 
-772 VCGEVLSG
+772 
-780 LTEIKATGHTEVI
+780 
-793 DKAVA
+793 
-798 PTCTKTGL
+798 
-806 TEGKHCSV
+806 
-814 CSAVLVEQ
+814 
-822 KVVPAKGHIE
+822 
-832 VVDKAV
+832 
-838 EPTCTETG
+838 
-846 LTEGK
+846 
-851 HCSVCGEVQV
+851 
-861 EQEVVPAKGHTEVI
+861 
-875 DKAVE
+875 
-880 PTCTETGL
+880 
-888 TEGKHCSVCG
+888 
-898 AVLVEQEIVPAKGHT
+898 
-913 EVIDKTVKPTC
+913 
-924 TETGLTEGKHCSVC
+924 
-938 NKVLVKQ
+938 
-945 TIVPAKGHR
+945 
-954 WDGGKITAAPTC
+954 
-966 TGTGVKTYTCTACA
+966 
-980 ATRTETVSATGH
+980 
-992 TVVTVAKVE
+992 
-1001 PTCTQPG
+1001 
-1008 RAAGTK
+1008 
-1014 CSVCGEILSGLTE
+1014 
-1027 IKATGHTEVIDAA
+1027 
-1040 VEPTCTE
+1040 
-1047 TGLTEGKHCSVCN
+1047 
-1060 AVLVEQRVVP
+1060 
-1070 AKGHTEVVDKAV
+1070 
-1082 EPTCTE
+1082 
-1088 TGLAE
+1088 
-1093 GKHCSVC
+1093 
-1100 NAVLVE
+1100 
-1106 QEVVPAKGHT
+1106 
-1116 EVIDK
+1116 
-1121 AVEPTCTETGL
+1121 
-1132 TEGKRCSVCGEVLV
+1132 
-1146 KQEVVPA
+1146 
-1153 KGHTEV
+1153 
-1159 IDKAVEP
+1159 
-1166 TCTKMGLT
+1166 
-1174 EGKHCS
+1174 
-1180 VCNAVLVEQK
+1180 NAVLVEQK
-1190 VVPAKRHTEVIDK
+1190 
-1203 AVAPTCTKTGLT
+1203 
-1215 EGKHCS
+1215 
-1221 VCSAVLVEQEIVP
+1221 
-1234 AKGHIE
+1234 
-1240 VVDKAVEPTCTKT
+1240 
-1253 GLTEGKHCS
+1253 
-1262 VCSAVLVE
+1262 
-1270 QEIVPA
+1270 
-1276 KGHTEVVDKAVEPTC
+1276 
-1291 TETGLTEGK
+1291 
-1300 HCSVCGEV
+1300 
-1308 LVEQKVVPAKGH
+1308 
-1320 TEVIDKAVAPTCT
+1320 
-1333 KTGLT
+1333 
-1338 EGKHC
+1338 
-1343 SVCGEVL
+1343 
-1350 VEQEVVPAKGHT
+1350 
-1362 EVVDKAVEPTCTE
+1362 
-1375 TGLTEGKHCSV
+1375 
-1386 CSAVLVEQEVV
+1386 
-1397 PAKGHTEVVD
+1397 
-1407 KAVEPTCTKTGLTEG
+1407 
-1422 KHCSVCGEVLVEQEV
+1422 V

-1473 ADGGFLLSGLR
+1473 ADGGFLLPGLR

-1518 CLLRRI
+1518 CLLLRI
-1524 GDVNGDGTGAE
+1524 GDVNGDGNGAE
-1535 DALQCTLD
+1535 DALQCMLD

-1584 DGQVDILDYQRLYLL
+1584 DGQVDILDYQWLYLL

>member
-1 MRAKRASQRA
+1 MKAKRASQRA

-32 AFLRVGSASAVP
+32 AFLRVGSASAAP

-54 SNLDKLA
+54 SNLEALA

-70 NTALELTGAAMV
+70 DTALELTGAAMV

-112 QNILRLD
+112 QSILRLD
-119 FRVRPDAAAGEYL
+119 FRVKADAAPGDYL

-143 GLGAVPLNGAPG
+143 DPVAVPLSGASG
-155 VFTVTEPQSTTKTLY
+155 VFAVTEPQTTTKTLY

-181 KGEQVSITACT
+181 KGEQVSITART

-207 DAALFTYVAAEPLA
+207 DAALFTCVAAEPLS
-221 ALSGAVKSLD
+221 ALSGAMKSLD
-231 ASRAG
+231 ISRAG

-250 GELLRLTLEAV
+250 GELLRLTLEAA

-320 TITAVAVL
+320 TITAVVTL
-328 DSGSGLAAA
+328 DSGSGLAGA
-337 DFCIS
+337 DFCVS

-356 AGMESVDGVC
+356 AGMESVDSVY
-366 IVTNPNFDGGQVKF
+366 IETNPHTDGGQVKF
-380 TFICEKGF
+380 TFICAKGF
-388 VDEAV
+388 ADGAELVTV
-393 LLTMTFQPE
+393 TFQPK
-402 KEGTVTLTPAI
+402 KEGAVTLTPTVT
-413 ATSAVGADRQPI
+413 TSAVGADRRPI

-439 FFEVTFRDEDGT
+439 FFEVTFLDEDGT

-515 PTCTKA
+515 PTCT
-521 GLTEGKHCSVCG
+521 E
-533 EVLVEQEVVPAK
+533 
-545 GHTEVVDK
+545 
-553 AVEPTCTKTGLTEGK
+553 TGLTEGK
-568 HCSVCGEVL
+568 HCSVCSAVL
-577 VEQTIVPAKGHSWD
+577 VEQKVVPAK
-591 SGKITIVP
+591 
-599 TCTGTGVKT
+599 
-608 YTCTACAATR
+608 
-618 TETVSA
+618 
-624 TGHTVVTVAKVEP
+624 
-637 TCTQPGRAAGTKCS
+637 
-651 VCGEVLSGLTEI
+651 
-663 KATGHTEVIDAA
+663 GHTEVIDKA

-725 GVKTYTCTAC
+725 GVKTYACTAC

-744 ATGHTVV
+744 ATGHTAVA
-751 TVAKVEPTCTQ
+751 VAKVEPTCTQ

-793 DKAVA
+793 DAAVA

-822 KVVPAKGHIE
+822 K
-832 VVDKAV
+832 
-838 EPTCTETG
+838 
-846 LTEGK
+846 
-851 HCSVCGEVQV
+851 
-861 EQEVVPAKGHTEVI
+861 
-875 DKAVE
+875 
-880 PTCTETGL
+880 
-888 TEGKHCSVCG
+888 
-898 AVLVEQEIVPAKGHT
+898 
-913 EVIDKTVKPTC
+913 
-924 TETGLTEGKHCSVC
+924 
-938 NKVLVKQ
+938 
-945 TIVPAKGHR
+945 
-954 WDGGKITAAPTC
+954 
-966 TGTGVKTYTCTACA
+966 
-980 ATRTETVSATGH
+980 
-992 TVVTVAKVE
+992 
-1001 PTCTQPG
+1001 
-1008 RAAGTK
+1008 
-1014 CSVCGEILSGLTE
+1014 
-1027 IKATGHTEVIDAA
+1027 
-1040 VEPTCTE
+1040 
-1047 TGLTEGKHCSVCN
+1047 
-1060 AVLVEQRVVP
+1060 
-1070 AKGHTEVVDKAV
+1070 
-1082 EPTCTE
+1082 
-1088 TGLAE
+1088 
-1093 GKHCSVC
+1093 
-1100 NAVLVE
+1100 
-1106 QEVVPAKGHT
+1106 
-1116 EVIDK
+1116 
-1121 AVEPTCTETGL
+1121 
-1132 TEGKRCSVCGEVLV
+1132 
-1146 KQEVVPA
+1146 
-1153 KGHTEV
+1153 
-1159 IDKAVEP
+1159 
-1166 TCTKMGLT
+1166 
-1174 EGKHCS
+1174 
-1180 VCNAVLVEQK
+1180 
-1190 VVPAKRHTEVIDK
+1190 
-1203 AVAPTCTKTGLT
+1203 
-1215 EGKHCS
+1215 
-1221 VCSAVLVEQEIVP
+1221 
-1234 AKGHIE
+1234 
-1240 VVDKAVEPTCTKT
+1240 
-1253 GLTEGKHCS
+1253 
-1262 VCSAVLVE
+1262 
-1270 QEIVPA
+1270 
-1276 KGHTEVVDKAVEPTC
+1276 
-1291 TETGLTEGK
+1291 
-1300 HCSVCGEV
+1300 
-1308 LVEQKVVPAKGH
+1308 
-1320 TEVIDKAVAPTCT
+1320 
-1333 KTGLT
+1333 
-1338 EGKHC
+1338 
-1343 SVCGEVL
+1343 
-1350 VEQEVVPAKGHT
+1350 VVPAKGHT

-1407 KAVEPTCTKTGLTEG
+1407 KAAEPTCTETGLTEGKHCSVCGEVLVEQEVVKAKGHTEVVEKAVEPTCTETGLTEGKHCSVCGEVLVGQEVVPVKGHTEVIDKAVEPTCTKTGLTEG

-1445 SGSVAGVTDNAMVTL
+1445 SGSVAGATDNAMVTL

-1473 ADGGFLLSGLR
+1473 ADGVFLLSGLR

-1509 DDSGSANVA
+1509 DDSGSANVV
-1518 CLLRRI
+1518 CLLLRI

>member
-1 MRAKRASQRA
+1 MRAKRASRRA

-20 LVNLI
+20 RVNLI

-32 AFLRVGSASAVP
+32 AFLRVGSASAAP

-54 SNLDKLA
+54 SNLEALA
-61 GVQGIVSYD
+61 GVEGIVSYD

-82 GAFSALGTVNTET
+82 GAFSVLGTVNTET

-119 FRVRPDAAAGEYL
+119 FRVKADAAPGDYL

-143 GLGAVPLNGAPG
+143 DPVAVPLSGASG
-155 VFTVTEPQSTTKTLY
+155 VFAVTEPQTTTKTLY
-170 FYSGSSVSTLH
+170 FYSGSSVPTLH

-207 DAALFTYVAAEPLA
+207 DAALFTCVAAEPLA

-231 ASRAG
+231 TSRAG

-328 DSGSGLAAA
+328 DRGSGLAAA

-342 YDTALLTCTGVKVS
+342 YDTALLTCTGVEVS

-393 LLTMTFQPE
+393 LLTMTFRPE
-402 KEGTVTLTPAI
+402 KEGTVTLTPTVT
-413 ATSAVGADRQPI
+413 TSAVGADRRPI

-515 PTCTKA
+515 PTCTKT
-521 GLTEGKHCSVCG
+521 GLTEGKHCSVCSA
-533 EVLVEQEVVPAK
+533 VLVEQEVIKAK
-545 GHTEVVDK
+545 GHTEVIDA
-553 AVEPTCTKTGLTEGK
+553 AVEPTCTETGLTEGK

-577 VEQTIVPAKGHSWD
+577 VEQ
-591 SGKITIVP
+591 
-599 TCTGTGVKT
+599 
-608 YTCTACAATR
+608 
-618 TETVSA
+618 
-624 TGHTVVTVAKVEP
+624 
-637 TCTQPGRAAGTKCS
+637 
-651 VCGEVLSGLTEI
+651 
-663 KATGHTEVIDAA
+663 
-675 VEPTCTKTGLTEGKH
+675 
-690 CSVCNKV
+690 
-697 LVKQTIVPAK
+697 
-707 GHSWDSGKITI
+707 
-718 APTCTGT
+718 
-725 GVKTYTCTAC
+725 
-735 AATRTETVS
+735 
-744 ATGHTVV
+744 
-751 TVAKVEPTCTQ
+751 
-762 PGRAAGTKCS
+762 
-772 VCGEVLSG
+772 
-780 LTEIKATGHTEVI
+780 
-793 DKAVA
+793 
-798 PTCTKTGL
+798 
-806 TEGKHCSV
+806 
-814 CSAVLVEQ
+814 
-822 KVVPAKGHIE
+822 KVVKAKGHIE

-851 HCSVCGEVQV
+851 HCSVCSAVLV

-888 TEGKHCSVCG
+888 TEGKHCSVCS
-898 AVLVEQEIVPAKGHT
+898 AVLVKQEIVPAKGHT
-913 EVIDKTVKPTC
+913 EVVDK
-924 TETGLTEGKHCSVC
+924 
-938 NKVLVKQ
+938 
-945 TIVPAKGHR
+945 
-954 WDGGKITAAPTC
+954 
-966 TGTGVKTYTCTACA
+966 
-980 ATRTETVSATGH
+980 
-992 TVVTVAKVE
+992 
-1001 PTCTQPG
+1001 
-1008 RAAGTK
+1008 
-1014 CSVCGEILSGLTE
+1014 
-1027 IKATGHTEVIDAA
+1027 A

-1060 AVLVEQRVVP
+1060 AVLVEQ
-1070 AKGHTEVVDKAV
+1070 
-1082 EPTCTE
+1082 
-1088 TGLAE
+1088 
-1093 GKHCSVC
+1093 
-1100 NAVLVE
+1100 
-1106 QEVVPAKGHT
+1106 
-1116 EVIDK
+1116 
-1121 AVEPTCTETGL
+1121 
-1132 TEGKRCSVCGEVLV
+1132 
-1146 KQEVVPA
+1146 
-1153 KGHTEV
+1153 
-1159 IDKAVEP
+1159 
-1166 TCTKMGLT
+1166 
-1174 EGKHCS
+1174 
-1180 VCNAVLVEQK
+1180 K
-1190 VVPAKRHTEVIDK
+1190 VVK
-1203 AVAPTCTKTGLT
+1203 
-1215 EGKHCS
+1215 
-1221 VCSAVLVEQEIVP
+1221 

-1240 VVDKAVEPTCTKT
+1240 VVDKAVEPTCTET

-1300 HCSVCGEV
+1300 HCSVCNKVLVEQEVVPAKGHTEAVDKAVEPTCTKTGLTEGKHCSVCSAVLVEQEIVPAKGHTEVIDKAVAPTCTETGLTEGKHCSVCSAVLVEQKVVPAKGHTEVIDKAVEPTCTETGLTEGKHCSVCSAVLVEQEVVKAKGHTEVVDKAVAPTCTKTGLTEGKHCSVCNAV

-1333 KTGLT
+1333 ETGLTEGKHCSVCSAVLVKQEVVPAKGHTEVVDKAVEPTCTKTGLT

-1343 SVCGEVL
+1343 SVCNTVL
-1350 VEQEVVPAKGHT
+1350 VEQKVVPAKGHT
-1362 EVVDKAVEPTCTE
+1362 EVIDKAVEPTCTKTGLTEGKHCSVCSAVLVKQEVVKAKGHTEVIDKAVEPTCTE

-1422 KHCSVCGEVLVEQEV
+1422 KHCSVCNAVLVEQEVVKAKGHTEVVDKAVAPTCTETGLTEGKHCSVCSAVLVEQEV

-1473 ADGGFLLSGLR
+1473 ADGGFRLSGLR

-1518 CLLRRI
+1518 CLLLRI

-1554 QVPGSFCDSADAARN
+1554 QVPGSFCNSADAARN